1 MDDEQRLV
9 EVCRVMV
16 ERDDDGECVY
26 SAQANDWLTLFGPA
40 DIAAMLSMAAS
51 AVELLAEAFDPD
63 VNKTAPAPVLAFE
76 RKTQP
81 EETDDDRPD
90 QPA

>member
-1 MDDEQRLV
+1 MDDEQRMV

-40 DIAAMLSMAAS
+40 DIAAMLSMGAS

-63 VNKTAPAPVLAFE
+63 VNKGDPAPVLSLV

-81 EETDDDRPD
+81 EGDDHD
-90 QPA
+90 